1 MMAKSERYKKGA
13 ATMETLFGAMP
24 KPGVFQED
32 FLDITVENLFG
43 DIWNRPGLELRER
56 SMITLSA
63 LTVLGREPEMKA
75 HVRGALNIGISRA
88 TLEEMMIHLAHYG
101 GWPVGVAGLRI
112 VREVA
117 EEMAKSGTTAF
128 DAIGKT

>member
-1 MMAKSERYKKGA
+1 
-13 ATMETLFGAMP
+13 
-24 KPGVFQED
+24 
-32 FLDITVENLFG
+32 
-43 DIWNRPGLELRER
+43 
-56 SMITLSA
+56 MITLSA